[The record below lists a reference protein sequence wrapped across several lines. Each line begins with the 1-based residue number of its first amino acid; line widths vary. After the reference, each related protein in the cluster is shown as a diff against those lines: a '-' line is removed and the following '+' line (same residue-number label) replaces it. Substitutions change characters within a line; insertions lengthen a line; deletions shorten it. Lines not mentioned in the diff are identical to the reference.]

1 MCTLTTCPGT
11 SIVMHTQ
18 SLRYILIIY
27 VYHLHICHI
36 YHAYVI
42 CIMLLAC
49 ILYTPTI
56 YVCCITTTLAVPLRC
71 ASVAPSATVH
81 TTTHATT
88 QPVAGPAPRRVSSAI
103 VILTPHLEWRS
114 AALLPSL
121 HKRARLSC
129 FHYHLVPGSAHIPF
143 LPIDHA
149 IWQPKVTLCSYAYN
163 HSCNT
168 TQITPLSLHSTESP
182 PDQPRLKDQTLERFI
197 PRTI

>member
-71 ASVAPSATVH
+71 ASVAHQRPSTPPL
-81 TTTHATT
+81 T
-88 QPVAGPAPRRVSSAI
+88 PPLNLPAGPAPRRDSSAI

-114 AALLPSL
+114 AALLPSQ

-129 FHYHLVPGSAHIPF
+129 FHYHLVPGSAHIPA

-149 IWQPKVTLCSYAYN
+149 IWQPKVTLYAYN
-163 HSCNT
+163 HSCIT
-168 TQITPLSLHSTESP
+168 TQITPLHFTESP
-182 PDQPRLKDQTLERFI
+182 PDQPRLKDQTLERFMYELYNK
-197 PRTI
+197 